1 MALAAPILS
10 GMLLAECGGKGLLGT
25 NMPSFCQAFSD
36 GFITGFLSLNTVT
49 TTDTGVITLGTG
61 VGKVSGLVS
70 PVLTGLIV
78 SQCAGKGLI
87 GPNLP
92 QFADA
97 LSKAIV
103 NHITAL
109 GIVNTTHPGIALGS
123 GIGSV
128 QGIEGSAL
136 GAIIFAKLIS
146 VGITSLQT
154 KDFIDAFATAFATH
168 MKTAIVTVSILGVP
182 APLAL
187 GAPIPGVS
195 SGFGKIT

>member
-25 NMPSFCQAFSD
+25 NMPSFCQAFSE

-49 TTDTGVITLGTG
+49 TTDTGVITVGSG
-61 VGKVSGLVS
+61 FGKVSGLIS
-70 PVLTGLIV
+70 PVLTGLVV
-78 SQCAGKGLI
+78 SQCAGKDLLGA
-87 GPNLP
+87 NLP

-97 LSKAIV
+97 LSKAV
-103 NHITAL
+103 VTHITSM
-109 GIVNTTHPGIALGS
+109 GVVTTTNIGIAMGT
-123 GIGSV
+123 GVGTV
-128 QGIEGSAL
+128 QGVEGSIL
-136 GAIIFAKLIS
+136 GAMIFAKLVS

-168 MKTAIVTVSILGVP
+168 MKTAIVTVSIVGIP
-182 APLAL
+182 APLVL
-187 GAPIPGVS
+187 GVPIPGVG